1 MILKYLLA
9 WFLLLVAAVTNGIIR
24 QSFFIGR
31 MEELHA
37 HQLSTFTGILLFA
50 LIIWG
55 LSRIWPL
62 ESASQAWTIGFIW
75 LGMTLAF
82 EFLFFHYVGGKSWD
96 VLLHDYNILEGRVWP
111 LILVWV
117 TVAPYIFYRFG
128 KG

>member
-1 MILKYLLA
+1 MILKYILA

-24 QSFFIGR
+24 QSFFLDK

-50 LIIWG
+50 LIVWG

-62 ESASQAWTIGFIW
+62 ESAAQAWTIGFIW

-82 EFLFFHYVGGKSWD
+82 EFLFFHYVGGKPWD
-96 VLLHDYNILEGRVWP
+96 VLLRDYNILEGRVWP

-117 TVAPYIFYRFG
+117 TVAPYIFYRVAQ
-128 KG
+128 K